1 MRDIWVIAK
10 KELKIFLFSPIAYIL
25 TAFFL
30 LISGFFFYNI
40 MVWFSNQSTRLM
52 QDPYYAGQINLN
64 KMVLEPYFNNLTV
77 ILIFLIPLLTMRLLS
92 DEKKMRTEELLLTS
106 HLKISAIIMGK
117 YLAALLIYLLILLL
131 SATYIVFILVY
142 GNPQLPPIFTAYLG
156 LFLVGAVFI
165 AIGIFA
171 SSLTES
177 QIIAAVVSFSTILLI
192 WVISWIGD
200 SAGPAWKG
208 ILSYLSFFSH
218 FQNLVKGVVDTKD
231 IVYYLSFIFLGLYFS
246 YTTFEFRKWR

>member
-77 ILIFLIPLLTMRLLS
+77 ILIFLIPLVEILS
-92 DEKKMRTEELLLTS
+92 LSKR
-106 HLKISAIIMGK
+106 ISFSCCGE
-117 YLAALLIYLLILLL
+117 LILN
-131 SATYIVFILVY
+131 SCPARSK
-142 GNPQLPPIFTAYLG
+142 IF
-156 LFLVGAVFI
+156 
-165 AIGIFA
+165 
-171 SSLTES
+171 
-177 QIIAAVVSFSTILLI
+177 FST
-192 WVISWIGD
+192 
-200 SAGPAWKG
+200 
-208 ILSYLSFFSH
+208 FC
-218 FQNLVKGVVDTKD
+218 NC
-231 IVYYLSFIFLGLYFS
+231 FLAD
-246 YTTFEFRKWR
+246 FESVCK